1 MQQELTNKIRSIS
14 ISIENNEISKKLN
27 QLGVK
32 DMLNISRQQK
42 QEMGDNL
49 VSESHLFTTI
59 ELTETELQYY
69 TKQKRNIL
77 KYHWS
82 P

>member
-14 ISIENNEISKKLN
+14 TENNEISKKLN

-32 DMLNISRQQK
+32 NMQNISRKQK
-42 QEMGDNL
+42 QEIGDNL

-69 TKQKRNIL
+69 TKRREI
-77 KYHWS
+77 Y
-82 P
+82 

>member
-14 ISIENNEISKKLN
+14 IENNEINKKLN

-32 DMLNISRQQK
+32 DMQNISREQK

-69 TKQKRNIL
+69 TKEKRNIL
-77 KYHWS
+77 KYH
-82 P
+82 